1 MVFMAWHNRYIN
13 SISSGGLR
21 LTIEFKRRD
30 LLWVSPLPVTNPQT
44 GEEITLPIRL
54 SETVVVSPNVLDLVK
69 RETETVEQEIEL
81 TEHDGTKKTVRVKV
95 EKLVWRLRSPHEF
108 FPQTSS
114 QQAEEHPLHKSYC
127 TGGTVQAEE
136 SGFIVIQKRSSVSIN
151 ALVYRLAVGMTGSE
165 LAATQYIGELAAD
178 AWSRDNDRAV
188 KLYNLISQAANGY
201 LLDELVPKELK
212 AGASVGQTVETAV
225 LRSACIWLGIDPD
238 TPLRRQRGRPRSPT
252 SERDGNAV
260 SGETVIELTLQSD
273 GSVTG
278 RLLVDFQALGAN
290 TPLATLTLT
299 KLAEIL
305 VGLREAELIKDA
317 DLLEA
322 YLEAV
327 DPDWRTKIADEIGFE
342 DNTTTNAWAV
352 LGLAPGAS
360 LEEVKQTYRKIM
372 RYIHPDISGLP
383 QWYAQTVNDAY
394 RKLLEELDSE

>member
-188 KLYNLISQAANGY
+188 KLYNLISQAANEY

-238 TPLRRQRGRPRSPT
+238 TPLRRQRGRPRSRT
-252 SERDGNAV
+252 SDPDGNAI
-260 SGETVIELTLQSD
+260 SAGMVIELTLQSD

-278 RLLVDFQALGAN
+278 RLLTDFQALGAN

-327 DPDWRTKIADEIGFE
+327 DPDWRTKIADEIDFE
-342 DNTTTNAWAV
+342 DNTTANAWTV

-360 LEEVKQTYRKIM
+360 LLEVKQTYRKIM

>member
-95 EKLVWRLRSPHEF
+95 EKLVWRLRTPHEF

-212 AGASVGQTVETAV
+212 AGAS
-225 LRSACIWLGIDPD
+225 S
-238 TPLRRQRGRPRSPT
+238 
-252 SERDGNAV
+252 
-260 SGETVIELTLQSD
+260 
-273 GSVTG
+273 
-278 RLLVDFQALGAN
+278 
-290 TPLATLTLT
+290 
-299 KLAEIL
+299 
-305 VGLREAELIKDA
+305 
-317 DLLEA
+317 
-322 YLEAV
+322 
-327 DPDWRTKIADEIGFE
+327 
-342 DNTTTNAWAV
+342 
-352 LGLAPGAS
+352 
-360 LEEVKQTYRKIM
+360 
-372 RYIHPDISGLP
+372 
-383 QWYAQTVNDAY
+383 
-394 RKLLEELDSE
+394 